1 MFIWIIATSLCV
13 LPWNLIAFSPSRE
26 FESINIKLP
35 RLQNLYLIDSYLWP
49 LQNRYIRI
57 LTNLFVHSCI
67 PLLDSCPLRSAR
79 SGNPIRKRKLSP
91 IDPLKKKSKAKLV
104 ITTYIAFLKQYFG
117 WPYLQPSSISLTTC
131 RIVAPSFCS
140 EFLFQTCRCQ
150 KIWLW
155 HHRTPSIRTDS
166 GVELKKPQWGG
177 EGSFRHTYV
186 AFRFGAKKK
195 QKTKQNKKKKKKKK
209 KKKAFR
215 GSQQGCWSKFVV
227 FALEQNFRK

>member
-1 MFIWIIATSLCV
+1 MFW
-13 LPWNLIAFSPSRE
+13 
-26 FESINIKLP
+26 
-35 RLQNLYLIDSYLWP
+35 
-49 LQNRYIRI
+49 
-57 LTNLFVHSCI
+57 I
-67 PLLDSCPLRSAR
+67 PLLKLGFRLKKIDLSVFSSLDISYTCLISFFLAKRPRPRSAR
-79 SGNPIRKRKLSP
+79 SGSPIRKRKLNP

-177 EGSFRHTYV
+177 EGRFRHMYV
-186 AFRFGAKKK
+186 AFRFYKKYTGRND
-195 QKTKQNKKKKKKKK
+195 QK
-209 KKKAFR
+209 R
-215 GSQQGCWSKFVV
+215 
-227 FALEQNFRK
+227 RKSASM

>member
-1 MFIWIIATSLCV
+1 MFW
-13 LPWNLIAFSPSRE
+13 
-26 FESINIKLP
+26 
-35 RLQNLYLIDSYLWP
+35 
-49 LQNRYIRI
+49 
-57 LTNLFVHSCI
+57 I
-67 PLLDSCPLRSAR
+67 PLLKLGFRLKKIDLSVFSSLDISYTCLISFFLAKRPRPRSAR

-131 RIVAPSFCS
+131 RIVASSFCS
-140 EFLFQTCRCQ
+140 EFLFQTCWCQ

-195 QKTKQNKKKKKKKK
+195 QKTKQNKKQKK

>member
-1 MFIWIIATSLCV
+1 MFW
-13 LPWNLIAFSPSRE
+13 
-26 FESINIKLP
+26 
-35 RLQNLYLIDSYLWP
+35 
-49 LQNRYIRI
+49 
-57 LTNLFVHSCI
+57 I
-67 PLLDSCPLRSAR
+67 PLLKLGFRLKKIDLSVFSSLDISYTCLISFFLAKRPRPRSAR
-79 SGNPIRKRKLSP
+79 SGSPIRKRKLSP

-131 RIVAPSFCS
+131 RIVAPTFCS

-166 GVELKKPQWGG
+166 GVELKKTSVGWGRK
-177 EGSFRHTYV
+177 FQTYV
-186 AFRFGAKKK
+186 CCISFWRKKKK
-195 QKTKQNKKKKKKKK
+195 QKTKQNKKQKK

-215 GSQQGCWSKFVV
+215 GSQQGCWSEFVV